1 MKVAA
6 RGEGGGATL
15 MNTPGVVTWGTAAP
29 NIVNLVC
36 QGACGLVD
44 RTGWGHTV
52 WWAGSY

>member
-1 MKVAA
+1 M
-6 RGEGGGATL
+6 GGLHGRRRPPIL
-15 MNTPGVVTWGTAAP
+15 
-29 NIVNLVC
+29 ILVC